1 MNHSM
6 DRLYENQSDMLNI
19 YYKMSLLDKIKVLF
33 DKNAT
38 TLQKSGKI
46 MLYKTMTSYFLQ

>member
-38 TLQKSGKI
+38 KLQKSGKI
-46 MLYKTMTSYFLQ
+46 MLYKTMTSYLLQ

>member
-46 MLYKTMTSYFLQ
+46 MLYKTMTSYLLQ